1 MIFNKIP
8 RAVIFDMD
16 GLLFDTEALY
26 RDALMIAADGLGVE
40 ASVDLYLS
48 TIGLSSED
56 TKARMSAHFGTAIDM
71 DLLWKSASGHFQHLA
86 DTRLCLKPGVIE
98 LLSVLDTLQLPAAI
112 ATSSGPDT
120 VNHHLSAHRLDGRF
134 RAIAASG
141 SYARSKPHPDPFLT
155 AARLLGA
162 DPASCVALEDSH
174 NGVRSAASAGMMTI
188 MVPDM
193 LAATDEMRGLCVHIA
208 QDLHEVAQ
216 LIEAAIRGRW
226 VSLPA

>member
-1 MIFNKIP
+1 MVFREVP

-56 TKARMSAHFGTAIDM
+56 TKARMGAHFGSAVDM
-71 DLLWKSASGHFQHLA
+71 ELLWKNASSHFQHLA

-98 LLSVLDTLQLPAAI
+98 LLGLLDALQLPCAI
-112 ATSSGPDT
+112 ATSSGPDN
-120 VNHHLSAHRLDGRF
+120 VAHHLGAHGLGGRF

-141 SYARSKPHPDPFLT
+141 SYARSKPHPDPFLK
-155 AARLLGA
+155 AAELIGA
-162 DPASCVALEDSH
+162 DPMSCIALEDSH

-188 MVPDM
+188 MVPDV
-193 LAATDEMRGLCVHIA
+193 LAANAEMRGLCAHVA

-216 LIEAAIRGRW
+216 LIEAAICGNG

>member
-1 MIFNKIP
+1 MIFNRTP

-48 TIGLSSED
+48 TIGLCSEE
-56 TKARMSAHFGTAIDM
+56 TKARMGAHFGRAVDM
-71 DLLWKSASGHFQHLA
+71 ELLWKNASGHFKNLA

-98 LLSVLDTLQLPAAI
+98 LLSLLDTLQLPAAI
-112 ATSSGPDT
+112 ATSSGPDN
-120 VNHHLSAHRLDGRF
+120 VSHHLAAHRLDDRF

-141 SYARSKPHPDPFLT
+141 SYARSKPHPDPFLK
-155 AARLLGA
+155 AAALLGIE
-162 DPASCVALEDSH
+162 PAMCVALEDSH

-193 LAATDEMRGLCVHIA
+193 LAANDEMRGLCAHVA
-208 QDLHEVAQ
+208 VDLHEVAG
-216 LIEAAIRGRW
+216 LIEAAVRGGK
-226 VSLPA
+226 

>member
-1 MIFNKIP
+1 MIFRETP

-16 GLLFDTEALY
+16 GLLFDTERLY
-26 RDALMIAADGLGVE
+26 RDALMMAADGLGVD
-40 ASVDLYLS
+40 ASVDLFLG

-56 TKARMSAHFGTAIDM
+56 TKARMGAHFGKAVDM
-71 DLLWKSASGHFQHLA
+71 ELLWENASGHFRDLA
-86 DTRLCLKPGVIE
+86 DTRLCLKPGVIK
-98 LLSVLDTLQLPAAI
+98 LLGLLDALQLPAAI

-120 VNHHLSAHRLDGRF
+120 VSHHLAAHRLDGRF

-141 SYARSKPHPDPFLT
+141 SYVRNKPHPDPFLT

-174 NGVRSAASAGMMTI
+174 NGVRSAAGAGMMTI

-193 LAATDEMRGLCVHIA
+193 LAANDEMRDLCAYVA
-208 QDLHEVAQ
+208 RDLHEVAE
-216 LIEAAIRGRW
+216 LIEAAIRGN
-226 VSLPA
+226 